1 MRFYPTIPR
10 VDSDC
15 CGHVVAV
22 AANLESFIA
31 AGPVEW
37 SLRCLWFVAQW
48 GSGLRN
54 CSVVDDADH
63 HPMDHRDFRAVSEQQ
78 GELKQTTDRLVKGF
92 VCPLGDSVNWG
103 VAISVSA
110 ECDHRDPVGKSS
122 VAVF

>member
-15 CGHVVAV
+15 CGRVVAV

-54 CSVVDDADH
+54 CSV
-63 HPMDHRDFRAVSEQQ
+63 MLMMLIITQCTTEISESSQNS
-78 GELKQTTDRLVKGF
+78 K
-92 VCPLGDSVNWG
+92 
-103 VAISVSA
+103 
-110 ECDHRDPVGKSS
+110 VG
-122 VAVF
+122 